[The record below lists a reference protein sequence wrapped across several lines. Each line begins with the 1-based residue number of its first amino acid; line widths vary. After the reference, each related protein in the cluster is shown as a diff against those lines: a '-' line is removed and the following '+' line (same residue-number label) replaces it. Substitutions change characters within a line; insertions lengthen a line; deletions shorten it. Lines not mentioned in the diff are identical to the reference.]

1 MSTINLDEEFDFGFT
16 SVDENDINKEV
27 LAELSDTSD
36 LYRTRLEK
44 MYRMI
49 TPLVKNLMA
58 DADTKAYIH
67 WPNRKEKLQQFQ
79 KQLDDLLKV
88 N

>member
-1 MSTINLDEEFDFGFT
+1 MTSIKLDEDFDFGFT

-27 LAELSDTSD
+27 LTELSDTSD
-36 LYRTRLEK
+36 LYKQRLEQ
-44 MYRMI
+44 MYKLI
-49 TPLVKNLMA
+49 TPLIKNLMA

-67 WPNRKEKLQQFQ
+67 WPNRKEKLIQFQ
-79 KQLDDLLKV
+79 KQLDALLDL

>member
-16 SVDENDINKEV
+16 SVDESDINKEV
-27 LAELSDTSD
+27 LEEIAGTSD
-36 LYRTRLEK
+36 LYKARLHK
-44 MYRMI
+44 MHKMI
-49 TPLVKNLMA
+49 TPLIKNLMA

-79 KQLDDLLKV
+79 KQLDDLLSV

>member
-44 MYRMI
+44 MYKMI